1 MYIFKN
7 TGSKCYTLHLISF
20 LFNGELKVA
29 QLCLTP
35 GDPKDWIHQARILER
50 VAVPFSRASTQPRD
64 RTQVSRIAGGF
75 FTSWATREGQEY
87 FSRGCSWPRNRTGV
101 FRIAG
106 RFFTSWATREASSS
120 MRHFK
125 YRHATLEGYNRD
137 ALIVKSSL
145 HFWIRTQHTHRLRE
159 KRCACNCHIKSWWL
173 ITIWRYWLN
182 KSKWYKMHAVWDIF
196 NI

>member
-1 MYIFKN
+1 MLHFTSNFFPLQWWTQSCSVVSDSWWPQRLNSPGQN
-7 TGSKCYTLHLISF
+7 TGE
-20 LFNGELKVA
+20 G
-29 QLCLTP
+29 
-35 GDPKDWIHQARILER
+35 
-50 VAVPFSRASTQPRD
+50 AVPFSRASTQPRD

-145 HFWIRTQHTHRLRE
+145 HFWIRTQHTHSLRE

-173 ITIWRYWLN
+173 IITIWRYWLN